1 MSEVG
6 PEDIVI
12 SMIIQISLLAFMVKM
27 KFTSTLIVIIFL
39 GEEDTINTKLRVS
52 SFIITFIKDGFSTS
66 QLL

>member
-27 KFTSTLIVIIFL
+27 KFTSRLIVIIFL